1 MNKLL
6 LLCSIASLE
15 VESRSNCYSCAS
27 SNMKANFLTSPRGPS
42 GRKKEPLTYD
52 NHCDDDPWIIKQRS
66 TESCETKCFKW
77 QQLLNNSG
85 SFSKMTFRGCYD
97 TMFDIRNPS
106 THAIPDHN
114 FCTAGEV
121 QLTCLADASI
131 IEHSCWCEGDYCNA
145 SQGFSVRF
153 ISFPGPLLTPAVLME
168 VCSTE
173 CDVEI
178 DTDVRQYL
186 DQITSHTASQFSSF
200 PTSLCSTAS
209 DIYPQ
214 DGRRSV
220 ENLSQSGLSDED
232 IEVERDQL
240 KSTQSAGEVLCEK
253 LKASKQIKR
262 ISIMR
267 PQMWSQKNSPK
278 TAVRLRAATPR
289 RKAPIPHC
297 ERLSRR
303 ALTSPFNRPTNSE
316 DSYAGSYDYSSGR
329 RLVKIVAKTPELT
342 HCSGSFDSSEVTCGD
357 DDNTQLGVPSLS
369 SAPTTESQ
377 SCVKNLTSKTRKTKE
392 KKKNEE
398 GKTEAKSKVEAVLN
412 KGVKVSESLKAKEA
426 KEVETAKASVSL
438 KVKEPENV
446 ESTEEI
452 KKGTKVEAFFD
463 GGGAQVA
470 ISLLASLDGQK
481 LQVVAK

>member
-1 MNKLL
+1 
-6 LLCSIASLE
+6 
-15 VESRSNCYSCAS
+15 
-27 SNMKANFLTSPRGPS
+27 MKANFLTSPRGPS

-66 TESCETKCFKW
+66 TEPCETKCFKW

-97 TMFDIRNPS
+97 TMFDMRNPS

-131 IEHSCWCEGDYCNA
+131 IEHSCWCE
-145 SQGFSVRF
+145 
-153 ISFPGPLLTPAVLME
+153 
-168 VCSTE
+168 
-173 CDVEI
+173 
-178 DTDVRQYL
+178 
-186 DQITSHTASQFSSF
+186 
-200 PTSLCSTAS
+200 AS

-214 DGRRSV
+214 YGRRSV
-220 ENLSQSGLSDED
+220 ENLSQAGLSDED

-267 PQMWSQKNSPK
+267 PQMWSQAP
-278 TAVRLRAATPR
+278 TITLLEGGAWYLAVLCCPD
-289 RKAPIPHC
+289 
-297 ERLSRR
+297 
-303 ALTSPFNRPTNSE
+303 ALDE
-316 DSYAGSYDYSSGR
+316 DPGALVANNKSFF

-342 HCSGSFDSSEVTCGD
+342 HCSGSYDSSEVTCGD

-369 SAPTTESQ
+369 IAPTTESQ
-377 SCVKNLTSKTRKTKE
+377 SCLKNVTSKARE
-392 KKKNEE
+392 KKEEKKNKE

-412 KGVKVSESLKAKEA
+412 KGVKASDSSKAKEA
-426 KEVETAKASVSL
+426 KEGETARASDPL
-438 KVKEPENV
+438 EVKEPEKV
-446 ESTEEI
+446 KSTEEV

-463 GGGAQVA
+463 GGGAEVA

-481 LQVVAK
+481 LQVVGK

>member
-145 SQGFSVRF
+145 SQ
-153 ISFPGPLLTPAVLME
+153 
-168 VCSTE
+168 
-173 CDVEI
+173 
-178 DTDVRQYL
+178 
-186 DQITSHTASQFSSF
+186 
-200 PTSLCSTAS
+200 AS

-267 PQMWSQKNSPK
+267 PQMWSQ
-278 TAVRLRAATPR
+278 
-289 RKAPIPHC
+289 
-297 ERLSRR
+297 
-303 ALTSPFNRPTNSE
+303 
-316 DSYAGSYDYSSGR
+316 
-329 RLVKIVAKTPELT
+329 
-342 HCSGSFDSSEVTCGD
+342 
-357 DDNTQLGVPSLS
+357 
-369 SAPTTESQ
+369 
-377 SCVKNLTSKTRKTKE
+377 CVKNLTSKTRKTKE